1 MTKEGKGMLNRILQF
16 NWISFLSMAALL
28 VIGVVFIKS
37 AGEARAAEMF
47 HEAWRVHAATALFGL
62 IIYFTLAFLDYRKV
76 LDLGSTPYYL
86 VALALLVAVLAFGTK
101 VYGGKRWLWFFQPSE
116 VAKLGV
122 LMMLA
127 QVYGRLD
134 RTFRGRACDLGG
146 FAGFLLAIPLVG
158 LPCLLILLEPDLG
171 TALALVPAVIAVLFA
186 AGVWRKGL
194 GALLAL
200 GGLAAL
206 LLLGAVYE
214 AEKPGASAET
224 QARVHRLVPLKPHQY
239 RRVKTF
245 LFPQAERTGAGWNGD
260 QALIAIGTGGW
271 SGKGFCRGE
280 TNRLKYLPPSVS
292 MNDFIFCVYAE
303 ETGYRGSLV
312 LLALFAALCAAGVW
326 TAWRA
331 VDVRGRLLALGV
343 TTLVFAH
350 VFVNIAM
357 SIGLLP
363 ITGLPLPF
371 ISSGR
376 TFLVVVMAGLGLTQS
391 VSMHREEIR

>member
-1 MTKEGKGMLNRILQF
+1 MWSRLRRF
-16 NWISFLSMAALL
+16 NWISFLAMLALVAVGTLAIWSAGSAREGEVFHGMWKAHLQTAAFGLALYFALAWTDYRRILDWGALPAYLVAVALL
-28 VIGVVFIKS
+28 VV
-37 AGEARAAEMF
+37 
-47 HEAWRVHAATALFGL
+47 
-62 IIYFTLAFLDYRKV
+62 
-76 LDLGSTPYYL
+76 
-86 VALALLVAVLAFGTK
+86 VLAVGSS
-101 VYGGKRWLWFFQPSE
+101 VYGGRRWLWFFQPSE

>member
-1 MTKEGKGMLNRILQF
+1 MWSRLRRF
-16 NWISFLSMAALL
+16 NWISFLAMLALVAVGTLAIWSAGSAREGEVFHGMWKAHLQTAAFGLALYFALAWTDYRRILDWGALPAYLAAVALL
-28 VIGVVFIKS
+28 VV
-37 AGEARAAEMF
+37 
-47 HEAWRVHAATALFGL
+47 
-62 IIYFTLAFLDYRKV
+62 
-76 LDLGSTPYYL
+76 
-86 VALALLVAVLAFGTK
+86 VLAVGSS
-101 VYGGKRWLWFFQPSE
+101 VYGGRRWLWFFQPSE

>member
-1 MTKEGKGMLNRILQF
+1 MRNRLLRF
-16 NWISFLSMAALL
+16 NWIAFLAMLALVTVGTL
-28 VIGVVFIKS
+28 AIWS
-37 AGEARAAEMF
+37 AGSAREGEVFHGMWKAHLQTAA
-47 HEAWRVHAATALFGL
+47 FGL
-62 IIYFTLAFLDYRKV
+62 ALYFALAWTDYRRI
-76 LDLGSTPYYL
+76 LDWGALPAYL
-86 VALALLVAVLAFGTK
+86 VAVVLLAVVLLVGSS
-101 VYGGKRWLWFFQPSE
+101 VYGGRRWLWFFQPSE
-116 VAKLGV
+116 VAKICV
-122 LMMLA
+122 LMALA
-127 QVYGRLD
+127 QVYGQLD
-134 RTFRGRACDLGG
+134 RTFWGRACNLGG
-146 FAGFLLAIPLVG
+146 FAGFLLAVPLVG
-158 LPCLLILLEPDLG
+158 IPCLLILLEPDLG
-171 TALALVPAVIAVLFA
+171 TMLALVPAVIAVLFA
-186 AGVWRKGL
+186 AGVWRRGL
-194 GALLAL
+194 TALLAV
-200 GGLAAL
+200 GGLGAL

-214 AEKPGASAET
+214 AEKPGAAAET
-224 QARVHRLVPLKPHQY
+224 QARIHRLVPLKPHQY
-239 RRVKTF
+239 KRVKTF

-331 VDVRGRLLALGV
+331 TDVRGRLLALGV

-363 ITGLPLPF
+363 ITGLPLPL

-376 TFLVVVMAGLGLTQS
+376 TFLVVVMAGLGLIQS